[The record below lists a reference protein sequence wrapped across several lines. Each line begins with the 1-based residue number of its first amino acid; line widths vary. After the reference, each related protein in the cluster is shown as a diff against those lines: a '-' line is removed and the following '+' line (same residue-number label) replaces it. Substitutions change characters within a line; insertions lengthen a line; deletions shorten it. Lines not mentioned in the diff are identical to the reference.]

1 MTLSTTRPG
10 QVDPA
15 PEATE
20 PQRRPRKRGRLLH
33 AYTWLVIFWLCLPI
47 LVMIAFGFNA
57 TTGRY
62 NFVWQGFTFRW
73 YRELFAIPNLTNAL
87 INSLTIAVIVTVIAT
102 VLGTF
107 VGLALGRYKF
117 RGRSGIDLLLFA
129 NIAAPEIAIGA
140 ALLSLF
146 VSLGI
151 PRGYWTIVVAH
162 VMFDIAYV
170 AITVRARTAGYDQ
183 SLEEAAADLGAGP
196 WTTFRLITLRVI
208 MPGVMAGAMLSF
220 ALSIDD
226 FIITQFTA
234 GQTLT
239 FPLWVWGASRVGT
252 PPQVNVMGTL
262 IFVFGVLLVLGNIA
276 IMRRR
281 DKSSRTPAE

>member
-1 MTLSTTRPG
+1 MTLSTVRSEQTGP
-10 QVDPA
+10 VPDA
-15 PEATE
+15 PE
-20 PQRRPRKRGRLLH
+20 PKRRPRRRGRLLH

-62 NFVWQGFTFRW
+62 NFVWQGFTLQW
-73 YRELFAIPNLTNAL
+73 YRELFAIPNLTDAL

-117 RGRSGIDLLLFA
+117 RGRSGVDLLLFA

-208 MPGVMAGAMLSF
+208 MPGVVAGAMLSF

-262 IFVFGVLLVLGNIA
+262 IFVFGVLLVLGNIV

-281 DKSSRTPAE
+281 DNRVRE